1 MNFCS
6 SLRTVGSDLKRDTFI
21 PDDIVEVEES
31 LDAEGDDW
39 KLDSLFS
46 SLMLIHNGLKI
57 GKYCY
62 TKTINFNDD

>member
-1 MNFCS
+1 MH
-6 SLRTVGSDLKRDTFI
+6 TVGLEVKRDTFI

-57 GKYCY
+57 GKYGY
-62 TKTINFNDD
+62 D